1 MPEHLGEISPGFDQ
15 IDFGHRPLMPATA
28 MSPSPGAEAR
38 EDSDPEPLS
47 GISARAVF
55 GGSPLSVTI
64 SARAVV
70 SLKGTIVSK
79 PKLFDDLD
87 LYFVVCTVGCS
98 DDQSVRS
105 RKARVGAVI
114 NSGTI
119 NLSTRASSELPVN
132 AVLEAAFI

>member
-55 GGSPLSVTI
+55 GGSPLS
-64 SARAVV
+64 ARAVV
-70 SLKGTIVSK
+70 SLKGTIVSE

>member
-1 MPEHLGEISPGFDQ
+1 
-15 IDFGHRPLMPATA
+15 MPATA

-55 GGSPLSVTI
+55 GGSPLS
-64 SARAVV
+64 ARAVV
-70 SLKGTIVSK
+70 SLKGTIVSE